1 MDTATIIAILS
12 MLLSNASTGA
22 ISMDELN
29 AGVMDL
35 RDQVEISRTIALDE
49 KETKSR
55 DVNSLIV
62 TVDNPRTYVKPEI
75 PSDLIALI
83 KNTESKELRED
94 MVFTFLKSEAEQ
106 GRTDLLAWSDEILRR
121 EARQEL
127 RRLKLD

>member
-62 TVDNPRTYVKPEI
+62 TVDNPRTYVKP
-75 PSDLIALI
+75 PLPKDLIALV
-83 KNTESKELRED
+83 KETRSKKVRVEIIY
-94 MVFTFLKSEAEQ
+94 TFLKSEAEQ
-106 GRTDLLAWSDEILRR
+106 GRTDLLAWSDASLMEQAKL
-121 EARQEL
+121 EL
-127 RRLKLD
+127 AALNIK